1 MAILKKGSTVD
12 GKNIVTEDQIEGVAQ
27 IVATPQPVYPLTGE
41 ENVPITTILT
51 AGNYLTSYPG
61 LARTGRQ
68 FQICQCQDSSF
79 TNLLFDQ
86 TVNSNS
92 VSVSPSLAMENGY
105 SWRCRDIAGAYKSKW
120 SAVQRFTTGTTY
132 LLTPTVTVQGAP
144 TAVAE
149 TPVLTGSAFVVSG
162 GTDTHASTDWEVRK
176 VSGNSLVW
184 SKNGATGA
192 ERTSI
197 VVPAGYLV
205 VGTDYTFRA
214 RYRGAVYTSQWG
226 SATGKTQTVFF
237 QFTPA
242 FVGRSYGG
250 GYYAGNIKVG
260 QQTYALVVAPA
271 TQGGQSS
278 NSSITWSVATATPGT
293 SSLNDG
299 LANTNAII
307 ASGATAPAAQFCA
320 NLNING
326 YQDWYLPSRDEL
338 EICYRAFKPTTN
350 QNSTSY
356 GVNTSAVPP
365 TTNYTLS
372 NPAQTSVE
380 IFRFGGSEAFRG
392 LNWTSTA
399 GYGDADSFSGN
410 GLYMGV
416 YGFNFTTGS
425 VSGLSP
431 WSTCGVRAIRRVAI

>member
-1 MAILKKGSTVD
+1 MASLKKGSTVD

-105 SWRCRDIAGAYKSKW
+105 SWRCRDIAGEYKSKW
-120 SAVQRFTTGTTY
+120 SKVQRFTTGTTY
-132 LLTPTVTVQGAP
+132 LLTPTVGVQGAP
-144 TAVAE
+144 TAVVE

-176 VSGNSLVW
+176 VSDNSLVW

-214 RYRGAVYTSQWG
+214 RYRGAVHTSQWG

-237 QFTPA
+237 QFTPE
-242 FVGRSYGG
+242 FIGRSYGG
-250 GYYAGNIKVG
+250 GYYAGNIKIG
-260 QQTYALVVAPA
+260 QQKYALVVAPA
-271 TQGGQSS
+271 AQGGQSS
-278 NSSITWSVATATPGT
+278 NSVPWSGSTAIPGT
-293 SSLNDG
+293 DSLNDG

-307 ASGATAPAAQFCA
+307 ASGVNAPAAQFCA

-326 YQDWYLPSRDEL
+326 YQDWYLPSRDEM
-338 EICYRAFKPTTN
+338 EICYRAFKPTTD
-350 QNSTSY
+350 QNHTSY

-372 NPAQTSVE
+372 NPARTSVE

-392 LNWTSTA
+392 FNANFPNTILIWTST
-399 GYGDADSFSGN
+399 GTVGGVGN
-410 GLYMGV
+410 GV
-416 YGFNFTTGS
+416 HSFNFTTGAS
-425 VSGLSP
+425 SGLTAVS
-431 WSTCGVRAIRRVAI
+431 SCGVRAIRRVAI